1 MRIASMACCVTLC
14 VCGELFAEPV
24 RVTVHADEPGRPASR
39 LLTGACIEDV
49 NHEIYGGLYSQ
60 MLFGESFQEPA
71 PVSALKGFTAF
82 DGTWMVDG
90 DQLKGSAGDGP
101 RLVAAMEPFADGEAG
116 VDVLFPDAAPGNAGL
131 IVRAS
136 NAQSGA
142 DSFDGYEV
150 SLDCAAQIVRLGRH
164 RHDWQ
169 HFSDT
174 HCEIPVGKW
183 IALKVAMKGD
193 ALEVLVDGRQVASFK
208 DSGHALAPGVVGL
221 RQWQRAAA
229 YRNLWATSNGMAVK
243 YPFEKTEESVAEI
256 SGMWRGVRR
265 GNAAGAFRLDK
276 EGAFVGAQ
284 SQWME
289 FKEGDGA
296 VGVENQ
302 GLNRWGM
309 FFREGANYEGV
320 VWAKADA
327 PVELWASL
335 ESADGSKTYA
345 EQMFQVTASDWQ
357 RIPFELVS
365 SGNENRGRFA
375 LTLKKPGTV
384 TLGYAFLQPGE
395 WGRFK
400 GMPVRRDVAE
410 GLLDEGVT
418 VLRYGGSVVNH
429 GEYRWKNMI
438 GPRDKRPPYHGTW
451 YPYSTNGWGIVDFMD
466 FCEAAGFECIPA
478 FNSFE
483 TPQDM
488 ADFIEYAK
496 GAADTEWGRRRVEDG
511 HPEPYKLNHIEIGN
525 EERVDEEYAA
535 RFAAIARRVWPLDPN
550 MVLVVGDFAYGKP
563 ITDPFDISGSA
574 ARLKTLKGQQNILA
588 LARENNREVWFDVHM
603 GTEGPRP
610 DSSLGATFTF
620 IDALEKLAQ
629 GARFH
634 VVVFEFNAG
643 NHSQKRALANALA
656 MNAIQRDGR
665 IPVTCSANC
674 LQPDG
679 QNDNAWDQGLLF
691 LNPSQVWLQPPG
703 WVLRMAS
710 RHFAPVDLRTEVA
723 GSEILDAC
731 ARRSDDGKMLV
742 LQAVNL
748 SDNPADA
755 RLFLKGYG
763 VTSGTVEVETLSAPL
778 DAVNTAENPRNVAP
792 VLTQW
797 PFQLEK
803 DEMYHTFAPRSF
815 TVMQFK

>member
-1 MRIASMACCVTLC
+1 MCCCVVLWL
-14 VCGELFAEPV
+14 CGELLAEPI
-24 RVTVHADEPGRPASR
+24 RVTVHADEPGRPVSR
-39 LLTGACIEDV
+39 FLTGACIEDV

-60 MLFGESFQEPA
+60 MIFGESFQEPA
-71 PVSALKGFTAF
+71 PVCAPKGFTAF
-82 DGTWMVDG
+82 GGTWVVDG

-101 RLVAAMEPFADGEAG
+101 KLVTATEPFADGEAG
-116 VDVLFPDAAPGNAGL
+116 VEVLFPDASPGNAGL
-131 IVRAS
+131 IVRTS
-136 NAQSGA
+136 NVQAGA
-142 DSFDGYEV
+142 DNFEGYEV

-174 HCEIPVGKW
+174 RCKIPMGKW
-183 IALKVAMKGD
+183 VVLKVAMKGS
-193 ALEVLVDGRQVASFK
+193 ALEVSVDGHQVASYT
-208 DSGHALAPGVVGL
+208 DSRQALAPGVVGL
-221 RQWQRAAA
+221 RQWQRAAV
-229 YRNLWATSNGMAVK
+229 YKGLWVK
-243 YPFEKTEESVAEI
+243 SGDKVTKFPFTKLEEDAAEV
-256 SGMWRGVRR
+256 SSMWRAVRR
-265 GNAAGAFRLDK
+265 GNATGTFRLDK
-276 EGAFVGAQ
+276 EGTFVGAQ

-289 FKEGDGA
+289 FKDGDGA
-296 VGVENQ
+296 VGVENE

-309 FFREGANYEGV
+309 VFKNGANYEGA

-335 ESADGSKTYA
+335 ECTDGSKTYA
-345 EQMFQVTASDWQ
+345 EQKLQIAAGDWQ

-365 SGNENRGRFA
+365 GGNENHGRFA
-375 LTLKKPGTV
+375 LILKRPGRV

-400 GMPVRRDVAE
+400 GLPVRCDVAE

-418 VLRYGGSVVNH
+418 VLRYGGSMVNH
-429 GEYRWKNMI
+429 AEYRWKNMI

-451 YPYSTNGWGIVDFMD
+451 YSYSTNGWGIIDFMN

-496 GAADTEWGRRRVEDG
+496 GPTDSVWGKKRVEDG
-511 HPEPYKLNHIEIGN
+511 HPEPYKLSHIEIGN
-525 EERVDEEYAA
+525 EERVDEDYAA
-535 RFAAIARRVWPLDPN
+535 RFAAIAKRVWPLDPD

-563 ITDPFDISGSA
+563 IADPFDITGPASGV
-574 ARLKTLKGQQNILA
+574 KTLKGQQAILA
-588 LARENNREVWFDVHM
+588 LARENNREVWFDVHV

-610 DSSLGATFTF
+610 DSSLASTFTF
-620 IDALEKLAQ
+620 IDALEKLAG

-665 IPVTCSANC
+665 IPVACSANC

-710 RHFAPVDLRTEVA
+710 QNYAPMDVRTEVSDGDA
-723 GSEILDAC
+723 LDAC
-731 ARRSDDGKMLV
+731 ARRSEDGKTLV

-748 SDNPADA
+748 SDSPTDA
-755 RLFLKGYG
+755 QLILKD
-763 VTSGTVEVETLSAPL
+763 SGLTNGTMKVETLPAPL
-778 DAVNTAENPRNVAP
+778 DAVNTAEHPCNVVP
-792 VLTQW
+792 QVSER
-797 PFQLEK
+797 PFLLENGQTNW
-803 DEMYHTFAPRSF
+803 TFAPHSF
-815 TVMQFK
+815 TVTQFK